1 MNICI
6 GRYIMIEKIKSCK
19 FSKGKALTLD
29 QSPQGRL
36 EVGNELVLKI
46 WVKFRCERLEG
57 GTHRTYSGNV

>member
-1 MNICI
+1 MNIYI
-6 GRYIMIEKIKSCK
+6 GRYIMVEKMKSCN

-29 QSPQGRL
+29 QSTQGRL

-57 GTHRTYSGNV
+57 GKHRTYSRNV

>member
-1 MNICI
+1 
-6 GRYIMIEKIKSCK
+6 MIEKIKSCN